1 MATSLGLRG
10 WVLNSTQGVFIEAEG
25 PEPALGEFLE
35 RLRKEKPRP
44 AFITSLEYKYLDP
57 VGYKSFEIRKSEEAG
72 EPTVLVLPD
81 IATCEECLREV
92 FDPRDRRYLY
102 PFTNCTNCGPRFS
115 IIKALPYDRPN
126 TTMAEFQ
133 MCEECLAEY
142 ENPEDRR
149 YHAQP
154 NACPRCGPKVW
165 LLGREVADPIAEA
178 ARLILA
184 GEIVAVKGLGGFHL
198 FCDAENSEAVARLR
212 ELKRRWEK
220 PFAVMFPN
228 IDSVREHAYLS
239 PEEEAALLGP
249 EAPIV
254 LVRRRP
260 ESTLAPEVSPENP
273 YVGAFLPYTPLHH
286 ILMRRLG
293 KPAVA
298 TSGNVTDEPMVYENS
313 EAERTLGRITRH
325 ILLNDRPIARRVDD
339 SVLFVFKGTRVF
351 IRRSRGFAP
360 LPIRVPWRLKKV
372 LAVGG
377 FHKNTIAIAIGQDV
391 FVSQHIGD
399 LDNPKALR
407 AFRETVEDFQ
417 RLWRFKPELVAADM
431 HPGYPSTRFAEEL
444 GLPVV
449 KVQHHHAHLAALL
462 AELGREEGFGASWD
476 GTGWGP
482 DGTVWGGEFLFA
494 RLKGYE
500 RLARLKPFP
509 LPGGERAI
517 KEVWRAGLSALA
529 EAFGEEALEMPF
541 FRDEPREAVLKLAKN
556 SRFSVLTSS
565 AGRLFDAVSALLG
578 IKKRVSYEGQAAML
592 LEYAAEPAEGEYE
605 FSLEKNEILEIDWR
619 PTIRGVVRDV
629 LEGKSRGEIAFKFHR
644 TMARVICEV
653 ARELGFG
660 EVLVSGGVFQNRL
673 LLELLTE
680 MPVKVL
686 WHQQVPPND
695 GGLSL
700 GQAVIAGV

>member
-1 MATSLGLRG
+1 MGLRG
-10 WVLNSTQGVFIEAEG
+10 WVLNSEEGVFIEIEG
-25 PEPALGEFLE
+25 LEPALREFLE
-35 RLRKEKPRP
+35 RLRTEKPRP
-44 AFITSLEYKYLDP
+44 AVITSLEFKFLDP
-57 VGYKSFEIRKSEEAG
+57 VGYEGFEIRKSQKRG

-92 FDPRDRRYLY
+92 FDPEDRRYLY

-126 TTMAEFQ
+126 TTMAGFR
-133 MCEECLAEY
+133 MCPQCRREY
-142 ENPEDRR
+142 EDPSDRR

-165 LLGREVADPIAEA
+165 LLGREVEDPIKEA

-198 FCDAENSEAVARLR
+198 FCDAENPKAVAKLR
-212 ELKRRWEK
+212 KLKRRWEK
-220 PFAVMFPN
+220 PFAVMFP
-228 IDSVREHAYLS
+228 DLGCLRRHAYLS
-239 PEEEAALLGP
+239 PEEEAALMGP

-260 ESTLAPEVSPENP
+260 ESTLAPEVSPDSP

-286 ILMRRLG
+286 ILMSKLG

-298 TSGNVTDEPMVYENS
+298 TSGNITDEPMAYTNR
-313 EAERTLGRITRH
+313 EAEESLTKITRH
-325 ILLNDRPIARRVDD
+325 VLLHDRPIARRVDD

-351 IRRSRGFAP
+351 TRRSRGFAP
-360 LPIRVPWRLKKV
+360 LPVRVPWKLRRA

-377 FHKNTIAIAIGQDV
+377 FHKNTVAIAIGQNV

-399 LDNPKALR
+399 LDNPKALK
-407 AFRETVEDFQ
+407 AFQETVEDFKK
-417 RLWRFKPELVAADM
+417 LWEFEPEVVAADM

-444 GLPVV
+444 GLPLV
-449 KVQHHHAHLAALL
+449 KVQHHHAHIAALL

-482 DGTVWGGEFLFA
+482 DGTVWGGEFLYATLRGF
-494 RLKGYE
+494 E
-500 RLARLKPFP
+500 RLARFRPFP

-517 KEVWRAGLSALA
+517 KEVWRLGLAVLA

-541 FRDEPREAVLKLAKN
+541 FSEKPRKAILKLAAN
-556 SRFSVLTSS
+556 PRFSPLTSS

-578 IKKRVSYEGQAAML
+578 IREAVSYEGQAAML
-592 LEYAAEPAEGEYE
+592 LEFAAEPCEGAYP
-605 FSLEKNEILEIDWR
+605 FSIEKKGELLEVDWR
-619 PTIRGVVRDV
+619 PIVKGVVEDTLAGRP
-629 LEGKSRGEIAFKFHR
+629 KGEISYKFHK
-644 TMARVICEV
+644 TMARIISEV
-653 ARELGFG
+653 SQELGFD

-673 LLELLTE
+673 LLELLTQE
-680 MPVKVL
+680 PVKVL

-700 GQAVIAGV
+700 GQAVVAGLV